1 MAHRKASMHNYEL
14 SMNVFYTKSSFILSS
29 NCYLHFCL
37 SLLIISLPALC
48 FAVFKYILVI
58 LSHPLSQHQQTDLRE
73 ICRIC
78 RSLVVDERSKVIFFD
93 PSRDVA
99 VVPILWT
106 KSISFPRLVVRM
118 TFARSAPPSRSR
130 DGVLL
135 IEVFYS
141 YRSVSAT
148 YAHLL
153 HAVGRMQINYLI
165 RWMQASQ
172 LADELTIN

>member
-1 MAHRKASMHNYEL
+1 
-14 SMNVFYTKSSFILSS
+14 MNVLYTKSSFILSS

-48 FAVFKYILVI
+48 FAVVFKYILVI
-58 LSHPLSQHQQTDLRE
+58 LSHPLSQYQQTDLRE

-93 PSRDVA
+93 PSRDVT

-148 YAHLL
+148 YAHLM